1 MIPFLK
7 EEQHQRKL
15 EFSTSLY
22 TQESVVALQ
31 KALEQSLNMIV
42 AEQKIVID
50 VSTLSDRDC
59 LEILNFCLYHTKK
72 Q

>member
-50 VSTLSDRDC
+50 VSTLSDQDC